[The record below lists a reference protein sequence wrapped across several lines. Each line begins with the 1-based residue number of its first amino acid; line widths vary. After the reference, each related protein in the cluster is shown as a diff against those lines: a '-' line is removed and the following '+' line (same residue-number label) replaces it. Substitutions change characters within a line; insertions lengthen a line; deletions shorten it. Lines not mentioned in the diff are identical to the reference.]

1 MARERIISG
10 QPLGDDE
17 EKFNWA
23 LRPKGWEDFI
33 GQDKL
38 IEKLKI
44 SIQAAKERNEPV
56 EHVLL
61 HGPPG
66 IGKTSLAHVIANE
79 MGSHLVVTS
88 GPALTRTGDL
98 MGIVTNLKAK
108 DVLFIDEIH
117 RLSPPIEEFIY
128 PAMEEFKID
137 FVIDRGAFAKTINI
151 PLEGFTLVGA
161 TTRAGFL
168 SAPLRERF
176 GISHHIGF
184 YSPNE
189 LREIIR
195 RAAGILA
202 TAIDENA
209 MLEIAKRSRG
219 TPRVANRRL
228 RRVRDYAQVK
238 ADGKITLDIAQK
250 GLEMEGIDGEG
261 LDPLDR
267 KYLRTIAEFYDGGP
281 VGIETLSAT
290 LSEEVDT
297 LVDMVEPYLLKI
309 GFVSRTR
316 KGRVIGRKAIGH
328 LGLGGG
334 AEEKGEQ
341 GTLFP

>member
-1 MARERIISG
+1 MPRERIISG
-10 QPLGDDE
+10 QPLGEDE

-23 LRPKGWEDFI
+23 LRPKGWGDFI
-33 GQDKL
+33 GQSRL

-44 SIQAAKERNEPV
+44 SIAAAMARDEPV

-151 PLEGFTLVGA
+151 PLESFTLVGA

-184 YSPNE
+184 YSGEE
-189 LREIIR
+189 LKEIVR
-195 RAAGILA
+195 RAAGMLA
-202 TAIDENA
+202 TPIDEEA

-219 TPRVANRRL
+219 TPRIANRLL
-228 RRVRDYAQVK
+228 RRVRDYAQVR
-238 ADGKITLDIAQK
+238 ADGKITLGIARK
-250 GLEMEGIDGEG
+250 GLEMEGVDGKG
-261 LDPLDR
+261 LDSLDR
-267 KYLRTIAEFYDGGP
+267 KYLRTIVEFYDGGP

-290 LSEEVDT
+290 LSEEGDT

-309 GFVSRTR
+309 GFVRRTR
-316 KGRVIGRKAIGH
+316 KGRVIGKEALKH
-328 LGLGGG
+328 LDID
-334 AEEKGEQ
+334 KGKSGQ

>member
-1 MARERIISG
+1 MARERIISS
-10 QPLGDDE
+10 QPLGEDE

-23 LRPKGWEDFI
+23 LRPKGWGDFI
-33 GQDKL
+33 GQSRL

-44 SIQAAKERNEPV
+44 SIAAAMARDEPV
-56 EHVLL
+56 EHILL

-151 PLEGFTLVGA
+151 PLESFTLVGA

-184 YSPNE
+184 YSGEE
-189 LREIIR
+189 LKEIVR
-195 RAAGILA
+195 RAARMLA
-202 TAIDENA
+202 TPIDEEA

-219 TPRVANRRL
+219 TPRIANRLL
-228 RRVRDYAQVK
+228 RRVRDYAQVR
-238 ADGKITLDIAQK
+238 ADGKITLGIARK
-250 GLEMEGIDGEG
+250 GLEMEGIDGKG
-261 LDPLDR
+261 LDSLDR
-267 KYLRTIAEFYDGGP
+267 KYLRTIVEFYDGGP

-290 LSEEVDT
+290 LSEEGDT

-316 KGRVIGRKAIGH
+316 KGRVIGKEALKH
-328 LGLGGG
+328 LDID
-334 AEEKGEQ
+334 KGKSGQ
-341 GTLFP
+341 GMLFP

>member
-10 QPLGDDE
+10 QPLGEDE

-23 LRPKGWEDFI
+23 LRPKGWGDFI
-33 GQDKL
+33 GQSRL

-44 SIQAAKERNEPV
+44 SIAAAKARDEPV

-151 PLEGFTLVGA
+151 PLESFTLVGA

-184 YSPNE
+184 YSGEE
-189 LREIIR
+189 LKEIVR
-195 RAAGILA
+195 RAAGMLA
-202 TAIDENA
+202 TPIDEEA

-219 TPRVANRRL
+219 TPRIANRLL
-228 RRVRDYAQVK
+228 RRVRDYAQVR
-238 ADGKITLDIAQK
+238 ADGKITLGIARK
-250 GLEMEGIDGEG
+250 GLEMEGVDGKG
-261 LDPLDR
+261 LDSLDR
-267 KYLRTIAEFYDGGP
+267 KYLRTIVEFYDGGP

-290 LSEEVDT
+290 LSEEGDT

-309 GFVSRTR
+309 GFVRRTR
-316 KGRVIGRKAIGH
+316 KGRVIGKEALKH
-328 LGLGGG
+328 LDID
-334 AEEKGEQ
+334 KGKSGQ

>member
-10 QPLGDDE
+10 QPLGEDE

-23 LRPKGWEDFI
+23 LRPKGWGDFI
-33 GQDKL
+33 GQSRL

-44 SIQAAKERNEPV
+44 SIAAAMARDEPV
-56 EHVLL
+56 EHILL

-151 PLEGFTLVGA
+151 PLESFTLVGA

-184 YSPNE
+184 YSGEE
-189 LREIIR
+189 LKEIVR
-195 RAAGILA
+195 RAAGMLA
-202 TAIDENA
+202 TPIDEEA

-219 TPRVANRRL
+219 TPRIANWLL
-228 RRVRDYAQVK
+228 RRVRDYAQVR
-238 ADGKITLDIAQK
+238 ADGKITLGIARK
-250 GLEMEGIDGEG
+250 GLEMEGIDGKG
-261 LDPLDR
+261 LDSLDR
-267 KYLRTIAEFYDGGP
+267 KYLRTIVEFYDGGP

-290 LSEEVDT
+290 LSEEGDT

-309 GFVSRTR
+309 GFVRRTR
-316 KGRVIGRKAIGH
+316 KGRVIGKEALKH
-328 LGLGGG
+328 LDID
-334 AEEKGEQ
+334 KGKSGQ

>member
-10 QPLGDDE
+10 QPLGEDE

-23 LRPKGWEDFI
+23 LRPKGWGDFI
-33 GQDKL
+33 GQSRL

-44 SIQAAKERNEPV
+44 SIAAAKARDEPV
-56 EHVLL
+56 EHILL

-117 RLSPPIEEFIY
+117 RLSPPVEEFIY

-151 PLEGFTLVGA
+151 PLESFTLVGA

-184 YSPNE
+184 YSGEE
-189 LREIIR
+189 LKEIVR
-195 RAAGILA
+195 RAAGMLA
-202 TAIDENA
+202 TPIDEEA

-219 TPRVANRRL
+219 TPRIANRLL
-228 RRVRDYAQVK
+228 RRVRDYAQVR
-238 ADGKITLDIAQK
+238 ADGKITLGIARK
-250 GLEMEGIDGEG
+250 GLEMEGIDGKG
-261 LDPLDR
+261 LDSLDR
-267 KYLRTIAEFYDGGP
+267 KYLRTILEFYDGGP

-290 LSEEVDT
+290 LSEEMDT

-316 KGRVIGRKAIGH
+316 KGRVIGREVLEH
-328 LGLGGG
+328 LDI
-334 AEEKGEQ
+334 EKGKSGQ

>member
-10 QPLGDDE
+10 QPLGEDE

-23 LRPKGWEDFI
+23 LRPKRWEDFI
-33 GQDKL
+33 GQREMV
-38 IEKLKI
+38 EKLKI
-44 SIQAAKERNEPV
+44 SLEAAKKRDEPV

-79 MGSHLVVTS
+79 MGSHLVVSS
-88 GPALTRTGDL
+88 GPALTRAGDL
-98 MGIVTNLKAK
+98 MGILTNLKFK

-151 PLEGFTLVGA
+151 PLESFTLVGA

-176 GISHHIGF
+176 GISHHIDF
-184 YSPNE
+184 YKPEE
-189 LREIIR
+189 LKEIIR
-195 RAAGILA
+195 RAAGILS
-202 TAIDENA
+202 TEIYEDA

-219 TPRVANRRL
+219 TPRISNRLL

-238 ADGKITLDIAQK
+238 ADGRITLEISRK
-250 GLEMEGIDGEG
+250 GLEMEGIDTAG

-281 VGIETLSAT
+281 VGIEALSAT

-316 KGRVIGRKAIGH
+316 KGRTISTRALKH
-328 LGLGGG
+328 LGMEKG
-334 AEEKGEQ
+334 KGEQ
-341 GTLFP
+341 STLFP

>member
-1 MARERIISG
+1 MPRERIISG
-10 QPLGDDE
+10 QPLGEDE

-23 LRPKGWEDFI
+23 LRPKGWGDFI
-33 GQDKL
+33 GQSRL

-44 SIQAAKERNEPV
+44 SIAAAKARDEPV

-151 PLEGFTLVGA
+151 PLESFTLVGA

-184 YSPNE
+184 YSGEE
-189 LREIIR
+189 LKEIVR
-195 RAAGILA
+195 RAAGMLA
-202 TAIDENA
+202 TPIDEEA

-219 TPRVANRRL
+219 TPRIANRLL
-228 RRVRDYAQVK
+228 RRVRDYAQVR
-238 ADGKITLDIAQK
+238 ADGKITLGIARK
-250 GLEMEGIDGEG
+250 GLEMEGVDGKG
-261 LDPLDR
+261 LDSLDR
-267 KYLRTIAEFYDGGP
+267 KYLRTIVEFYDGGP

-290 LSEEVDT
+290 LSEEGDT

-316 KGRVIGRKAIGH
+316 KGRVIGKEALKH
-328 LGLGGG
+328 LDID
-334 AEEKGEQ
+334 KGKSGQ